1 MKLINDNSYTLKFV
15 KELLSY
21 ISWPV
26 LLGVPIYVVYLG
38 IQQGRPTIYFNFI
51 YLSLAASLFL
61 LEKFMP
67 YRKGWLK
74 SDGQE
79 LPDLAHTVLTKGL
92 IQITAFLLIISGI
105 IEILGNSSGYSFW
118 SSDIPMAIQ
127 ILTALIISEIGLY
140 WAHRLAH
147 SYDTLWRFHSVHH
160 SVERLWFFNTGRFH
174 FIDTLFSLLLSIP
187 ILFIIGVPGEIFI
200 WVSSITAFI
209 GLLTHCNI
217 YLNCGFFNYIFNTP
231 NLHRWHHSRKS
242 VEGNNNYGEN
252 LMIFDMLFGTFYYPK
267 KRHVGPLGIKE
278 FMPKTFI
285 NQLWTPFVWR
295 KSQRKKV
302 NL

>member
-1 MKLINDNSYTLKFV
+1 
-15 KELLSY
+15 
-21 ISWPV
+21 
-26 LLGVPIYVVYLG
+26 
-38 IQQGRPTIYFNFI
+38 
-51 YLSLAASLFL
+51 
-61 LEKFMP
+61 MP
-67 YRKGWLK
+67 
-74 SDGQE
+74 
-79 LPDLAHTVLTKGL
+79 
-92 IQITAFLLIISGI
+92 
-105 IEILGNSSGYSFW
+105 
-118 SSDIPMAIQ
+118 IQ
-127 ILTALIISEIGLY
+127 ILIALIISEFGLY

-147 SYDTLWRFHSVHH
+147 TYDILWRFHSVHH
-160 SVERLWFFNTGRFH
+160 SVERLCFFNTGRFH

-187 ILFIIGVPGEIFI
+187 ILFIIGAPGEIFI

-217 YLNCGFFNYIFNTP
+217 YLNCRFFNYIFNTP

-252 LMIFDMLFGTFYYPK
+252 LIIFDMLFGTYYYPK
-267 KRHVGPLGIKE
+267 KRHVDPLGIKE

-285 NQLWTPFVWR
+285 NQLWTPFVWK